1 MRKIYSLVLMAVGLL
16 ISGNAW
22 AVNQQNGHA
31 TQQEGDVAKVS
42 VDVAGVITTTYYATL
57 QDAFDDL
64 PDNSYPTTITMLADV
79 QTTNA
84 QFNIASYHNVTLD
97 LNNKTI
103 SASETLAKNQC
114 VILNNGTLTIVDNSI
129 DGNGIITSTAEKP
142 DGEHTV
148 PGYASNT
155 ITNYGTIY
163 VKSGTINNV
172 VTNPGDAQYAIDNTY
187 GATLVM
193 EGGRLLANKVAVRL
207 QCQNGKVTSLLM
219 QGGEMLADSRSIWA
233 QVYDGGTAAVTING
247 GTLGSEGNV
256 KSIQLDQTNG
266 TDKGRAKV
274 HINGGTLYGN
284 CELNVVTEE
293 CEITDGT
300 FIQGTLKCNKAYPHN
315 QIMTGGIFIG
325 VSKDSVKVY
334 KYLGYWGQ
342 NEHTATTIEDFMTN
356 FSERGKVAE
365 KSSKWF
371 INFGYDDGY
380 GKGDYFDEN
389 ANLLTSVYPGL
400 TKDGVIAKFTSKEW
414 EVLDY
419 HDYDPS
425 YSSGKYWALLE
436 PIETQPSDYQKLR
449 ENIDGYIATGFYAD
463 EYDGNGHPDDDI
475 IIRSTTPKNIVVGT
489 DDEHTITWTGNAT
502 ESGQTN
508 PQKTDVVNITNN
520 DASNKVTLEING
532 DVDVF
537 QIKVN
542 GHHNSTPGE
551 AQIVVKNGKTLN
563 VGNGGIVSENDV
575 LTTVLVETGGTL
587 IIGTNGIDKEG
598 DATPI
603 EIKASEE
610 NGTGVL
616 IFSPNAKQEDT
627 KQYAEVDLYTYC
639 KKVGEKYY
647 WQQFAIPVTGLT
659 NDKVAKTPS
668 TTSYIFDWDYST
680 YSWHQLDSW
689 AKLETPFAGYDMT
702 NTSTTGGVVYTF
714 KGDLIGNQN
723 IQLSLPHKDYC
734 IMGNSYTAPISI
746 KALFEQIEKE
756 MAESTIERTVYKYDA
771 KKGYYVYTNALEQT
785 LAEMGIM
792 EASFT
797 EIKPMEGFFLNL
809 QNGNTAGVMLNYAN
823 AVFNP
828 AMASASAS
836 APARQAATIDWTI
849 AKMMV
854 NSANYTDCMTL
865 VEGDEFSADI
875 ENGKDAYKYMNE
887 DGINLYAFNDNAKLA
902 MLASDNIEGTNIAFQ
917 SAADDEYTLT
927 FQNVINN
934 NYELL
939 DMQTGIRIPMIEG
952 NAYTFTATPN
962 TLNPSRFMLVASR
975 ATPTGTEKVKG
986 IKQVKGIYTMLGQ
999 YMGAAEA
1006 WSSLPAGVY
1015 VVNGVQMAK

>member
-31 TQQEGDVAKVS
+31 TQQEGDVAKMTVTNTELS
-42 VDVAGVITTTYYATL
+42 TTTVTYYATL
-57 QDAFDDL
+57 QEAFNDL
-64 PDNSYPTTITMLADV
+64 PDNSYPTTITMLANV
-79 QTTNA
+79 QTTDA

-142 DGEHTV
+142 DGEHTI

-266 TDKGRAKV
+266 NNGGRAKV

-284 CELNVVTEE
+284 CVLDVITEE
-293 CEITDGT
+293 CEITGGT
-300 FIQGTLKCNKAYPHN
+300 FMQGTLKCMRDYPQN

-325 VSKDSVKVY
+325 VSKEEAKVY

-342 NEHTATTIEDFMTN
+342 PETGITTIEDFMVKL
-356 FSERGKVAE
+356 SENGVVSE
-365 KSSKWF
+365 SSSKWV
-371 INFGYDDGY
+371 ITVNN
-380 GKGDYFDEN
+380 KNILENENLKTSDYP
-389 ANLLTSVYPGL
+389 SL
-400 TKDGVIAKFTSKEW
+400 TKEGVISKLNSKEW
-414 EVLDY
+414 QVLDF
-419 HDYDPS
+419 HDYDPG

-436 PIETQPSDYQKLR
+436 PKGTTPSDYQKLR
-449 ENIDGYIATGFYAD
+449 ENIDEYIATGFYAD
-463 EYDGNGHPDDDI
+463 EYSGNGHPEADI
-475 IIRSTTPKNIVVGT
+475 IIRSTTPKNIVVGA

-502 ESGQTN
+502 EPEQTN
-508 PQKTDVVNITNN
+508 PQKTDVVEIINN

-647 WQQFAIPVTGLT
+647 WQQFAIPVTGLA
-659 NDKVAKTPS
+659 NDKVAKNPNE
-668 TTSYIFDWDYST
+668 TSYVFEWDYAT
-680 YSWHQLDSW
+680 YAWSQLSSWDQLD
-689 AKLETPFAGYDMT
+689 EPFAGYDMT
-702 NTSTTGGVVYTF
+702 NVSTTGGVVYTF

-723 IQLSLPHKDYC
+723 KQLTLPHKDYC
-734 IMGNSYTAPISI
+734 VMGNSYTAPIDI
-746 KALFEQIEKE
+746 NALFDQINKEMSENTIEK
-756 MAESTIERTVYKYDA
+756 TVYKYDA
-771 KKGYYVYTNALEQT
+771 KAGYYVYTNELEQT
-785 LAEMGIM
+785 LAKIGIM
-792 EASFT
+792 NAAFT
-797 EIKPMEGFFLNL
+797 DIKPMEGFLLNL

-823 AVFNP
+823 AVFTP
-828 AMASASAS
+828 ATKSTAPASV
-836 APARQAATIDWTI
+836 PARQAATTDMMI

-865 VEGDEFSADI
+865 VEGEEFSADI
-875 ENGKDAYKYMNE
+875 ENGKDAYKYINE

-934 NYELL
+934 EYELL
-939 DMQTGIRIPMIEG
+939 DLQTNIRIPMIEG

-975 ATPTGTEKVKG
+975 TTPTGTEKVKG

-999 YMGAAEA
+999 YMGETEA